1 MEAMANPG
9 RRLAVALLALAI
21 VLGSLVLWI
30 GVPIGGFWVAGQLF
44 TKSTQ
49 FVMFCLVAIPL
60 TMVLGGF
67 ALYRVNGLYESLRG
81 GEGRPSGGRSGWLV
95 SHSDERRSA
104 RLKRGPRQL
113 IDVAMSASIVIALLL
128 MVFWFFFA
136 AEMRLAPLP

>member
-1 MEAMANPG
+1 MDAMADPV
-9 RRLAVALLALAI
+9 RRLAAAFLGVVI

-49 FVMFCLVAIPL
+49 FVLFCLVAIPL
-60 TMVLGGF
+60 TMVLTGF
-67 ALYRVNGLYESLRG
+67 GLYRVNAVYESLRG
-81 GEGRPSGGRSGWLV
+81 AEGRPAGRSGWLV

-104 RLKRGPRQL
+104 RLRRGPRQL

>member
-1 MEAMANPG
+1 MEAMADPG
-9 RRLAVALLALAI
+9 RRLAVAFLALVI

-49 FVMFCLVAIPL
+49 FVLFCLMAIPL

-67 ALYRVNGLYESLRG
+67 ALYRVNGVYESLRG
-81 GEGRPSGGRSGWLV
+81 GEERPSGRSGWLV
-95 SHSDERRSA
+95 SHSDERRSS
-104 RLKRGPRQL
+104 RLRRGPRQL
-113 IDVAMSASIVIALLL
+113 IDVAMSVSIVIALLL

>member
-1 MEAMANPG
+1 MEAMADSG
-9 RRLAVALLALAI
+9 RRLMVALLAAVI

-49 FVMFCLVAIPL
+49 FVLFCLVAIPL

-67 ALYRVNGLYESLRG
+67 ALYRVNGVYESLRG
-81 GEGRPSGGRSGWLV
+81 GEARSSGRSGWLV

-104 RLKRGPRQL
+104 RLRRGPRQL